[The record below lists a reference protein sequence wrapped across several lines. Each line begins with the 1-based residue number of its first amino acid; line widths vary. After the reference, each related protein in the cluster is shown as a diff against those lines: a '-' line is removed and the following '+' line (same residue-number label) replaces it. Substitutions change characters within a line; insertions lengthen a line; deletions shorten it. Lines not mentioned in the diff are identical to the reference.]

1 MAVRPEPLD
10 VFQEDVFGPL
20 GFADSDDVVEKGTS
34 SVVFTFPKA
43 NLREWLAREATRKDV
58 EVRQFLG
65 VNRCDVTEEG
75 DFFVVFLVKLYR
87 ELIDFGKPNRLMR
100 HLGLF
105 ECKRCATIARESL
118 KKSEFCL
125 FHVFGWAGP
134 RRLSTF

>member
-20 GFADSDDVVEKGTS
+20 GFADSDDVVEKGAS

-43 NLREWLAREATRKDV
+43 NLRKWLAREATRKDV
-58 EVRQFLG
+58 EVRQFFG
-65 VNRCDVTEEG
+65 VNRGDVTEEG

-87 ELIDFGKPNRLMR
+87 ELVDFGEPNRLMR

-105 ECKRCATIARESL
+105 ECKRRASIASERL
-118 KKSEFCL
+118 KKSKFSL
-125 FHVFGWAGP
+125 FHVLGLGG
-134 RRLSTF
+134 T